1 MSFTKGCYVGQE
13 TVARLYYRGK
23 PNRRLLGLRL
33 SEPVEPGTEL
43 RLGEKVVGKLG
54 SVVVSPDHGPIALAL
69 VRREA
74 NPGDTVDV
82 DGCHGTHRRRPLRAV
97 KSVQDQ
103 QSGPGRELPMA
114 AHVIVLANRTAAAPE
129 LIEALV
135 HRGERGPIHA
145 TLVMPAAGPGS
156 AARAECKERL
166 DAALEAW
173 RAAGIER
180 CEGVVCDPVPL
191 EALAEVWDPMRH
203 DEVIVCDAARASRS
217 KWIRGDL
224 PHAVARYTGVS
235 VLHVVA
241 HDPEVGAGGTPAPV
255 HEKAPLGPLS
265 VLAWGG
271 KQA

>member
-1 MSFTKGCYVGQE
+1 
-13 TVARLYYRGK
+13 
-23 PNRRLLGLRL
+23 
-33 SEPVEPGTEL
+33 
-43 RLGEKVVGKLG
+43 
-54 SVVVSPDHGPIALAL
+54 
-69 VRREA
+69 
-74 NPGDTVDV
+74 
-82 DGCHGTHRRRPLRAV
+82 
-97 KSVQDQ
+97 
-103 QSGPGRELPMA
+103 MA

-156 AARAECKERL
+156 ADRQAATERMN
-166 DAALEAW
+166 AALEAW
-173 RAAGIER
+173 KAAGIER

-203 DEVIVCDAARASRS
+203 DEVIVSTLPGQSS
-217 KWIRGDL
+217 KWIRSDL

-241 HDPEVGAGGTPAPV
+241 QDPAVHPETSPAPA
-255 HEKAPLGPLS
+255 HEKAALGPLS

-271 KQA
+271 RRP